1 MRKIRI
7 FLASS
12 IGELKM
18 DRLAVSEMTLEL
30 NNTLIDGGIRLQ
42 LFMCEHFDTAV
53 AAAGK
58 QNEYNDFIRQPCDL
72 FINLYYRKLGE
83 YTLEEYHL
91 AIETKKRF
99 GLPQVYI
106 FVKDEENQANSALA
120 SFCGQAASE
129 GALISH
135 YTSLEALA
143 ELYQKT
149 VVAFIR
155 DNP

>member
-1 MRKIRI
+1 MRKIRV

-12 IGELKM
+12 IGELKL
-18 DRLAVSEMTLEL
+18 DRLAISEMTLEL
-30 NNTLIDGGIRLQ
+30 NNTLIDDGIRLQ
-42 LFMCEHFDTAV
+42 LFMCEHFDTAI

-58 QNEYNDFIRQPCDL
+58 QNEYNAFIRQPCDL

-91 AIETKKRF
+91 AIEIKKRF
-99 GLPQVYI
+99 GLPQVNV
-106 FVKDEENQANSALA
+106 FVKDEENPASSALEV
-120 SFCGQAASE
+120 FLGQAASE

-135 YTSLEALA
+135 YTSLEALT

-149 VVAFIR
+149 IAAFIR